1 MPVASVLADSVVE
14 PAVPVVL
21 EAILSR
27 VSTSAVSEVVEADSP
42 ASSKISSAAVV
53 PVAVS
58 KALVSAALA
67 ALAEVPERVVSAALA
82 EEPMLAMALVLISE
96 LAAVV
101 VAAIVAVAVR
111 VPEPTMAR

>member
-27 VSTSAVSEVVEADSP
+27 VSTSAVSEMVEADSP
-42 ASSKISSAAVV
+42 VSSKISSAAAV
-53 PVAVS
+53 PVAAS
-58 KALVSAALA
+58 KALVSAAL
-67 ALAEVPERVVSAALA
+67 VVSAALA

-101 VAAIVAVAVR
+101 VAVIVAVAVR

>member
-53 PVAVS
+53 PVAAS

-67 ALAEVPERVVSAALA
+67 ASA
-82 EEPMLAMALVLISE
+82 EEPMLARALVLISE

>member
-21 EAILSR
+21 EAILSK

-42 ASSKISSAAVV
+42 ASSKISSAAAV
-53 PVAVS
+53 PVAAS
-58 KALVSAALA
+58 KVLVSAALA
-67 ALAEVPERVVSAALA
+67 DSAALA